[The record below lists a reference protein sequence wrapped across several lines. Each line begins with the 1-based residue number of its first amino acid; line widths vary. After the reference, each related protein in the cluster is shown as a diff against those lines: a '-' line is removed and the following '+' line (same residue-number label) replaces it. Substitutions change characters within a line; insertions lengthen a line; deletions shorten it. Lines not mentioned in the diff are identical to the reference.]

1 MVRRKNQC
9 AYGFGFKFQRDSTSV
24 CEGAPKVF
32 RQRNSQRLNMEI
44 SKAEIT
50 SAVAA
55 TTSPKSQA
63 TTGKAPAATPKDQ
76 ELRGAEILIK
86 ALQAEGVKYVWGYP
100 GGAVLHIYDALYKQD
115 TIQHILVRHEQAAV
129 HAADGYARATGDV
142 GVALVTSGP
151 GATNAV
157 TGIATAYMDSIPMVI
172 VTGQVPTQAIGLDA
186 FQECD
191 TVGIT
196 RPVVKHNFLI
206 KDVRDL
212 AETMKKAFHIARSGR
227 PGPVVVDIPKD
238 VSFKKVHY
246 AGYPATVEMRSY
258 NPVRKGHGGQIRTAL
273 ALLLAAKRPYIYT
286 GGGVVLSN
294 ASAELRTLVDMMGCP
309 CTNTLMGLGAYP
321 ASDRKFLGM
330 LGMHGTVEANNAM
343 QHCDVLLAVGAR
355 FDDRVIGNPKHF
367 AQNERK
373 IIHIDIDPS
382 SISKRVKVDI
392 PIVGDVKDVLTE
404 MIGMI
409 REGSTKPDVQSLEP
423 WWDTIEGWRKGECLK
438 YDHGKN
444 DVIKPQYVIETLGNM
459 TKGVDTY
466 ITSDVGQHQM
476 WAAQY
481 FRFEEPRRW
490 INSGGLGTMGVDIP
504 YAMGIKMARPQSEVF
519 CITGDGS
526 VQMCIQELSTC
537 LQYNTPIKII
547 SLNNRY
553 LGMVRQW
560 QELEYEGRYSHSYM
574 DALPNF
580 VKLAESYGHVGMLI
594 ERAQDVEPALREAR
608 KLKDRTVFMDFR
620 TDPTENVFPM
630 VRAGSGITEMLL
642 GSEDL

>member
-1 MVRRKNQC
+1 
-9 AYGFGFKFQRDSTSV
+9 
-24 CEGAPKVF
+24 
-32 RQRNSQRLNMEI
+32 MEI
-44 SKAEIT
+44 SKAELS
-50 SAVAA
+50 SAAAA
-55 TTSPKSQA
+55 TAGQTL
-63 TTGKAPAATPKDQ
+63 
-76 ELRGAEILIK
+76 ELRGAEILVK
-86 ALQAEGVKYVWGYP
+86 TLQAEGVKYVWGYP
-100 GGAVLHIYDALYKQD
+100 GGAVLHIYDAFYKQD
-115 TIQHILVRHEQAAV
+115 TIQHVLVRHEQAAV

-151 GATNAV
+151 GVTNAV

-172 VTGQVPTQAIGLDA
+172 ITGQVPSHAIGLDA

-196 RPVVKHNFLI
+196 RPIVKHNFLV
-206 KDVRDL
+206 KDVRTL
-212 AETMKKAFHIARSGR
+212 ADVMKKAFHIARSGR

-238 VSFKKVHY
+238 ISFNKTAYH
-246 AGYPATVEMRSY
+246 GYPDKVEMRSY
-258 NPVRKGHGGQIRTAL
+258 NPVRKGHGGQIRKAL
-273 ALLLAAKRPYIYT
+273 QLLLAAKRPYIYT
-286 GGGVVLSN
+286 GGGVILGN
-294 ASAELRTLVDMMGCP
+294 ATAELRQLVDMLGYP
-309 CTNTLMGLGAYP
+309 VTNTLMGLGAYP
-321 ASDRKFLGM
+321 ANDRKFLGM
-330 LGMHGTVEANNAM
+330 LGMHGTIEANNAM
-343 QHCDVLLAVGAR
+343 QNCDVLLAVGAR

-392 PIVGDVKDVLTE
+392 PIVGDVKDVLGE
-404 MIGMI
+404 LLGMI
-409 REGSTKPDVQSLEP
+409 RESTAKPDAQSLAA
-423 WWDTIEGWRKGECLK
+423 WWDTIEGWRKKDCLK
-438 YDHGKN
+438 YDRKN
-444 DVIKPQYVIETLGNM
+444 TEVIKPQHVVETLWNM
-459 TKGVDTY
+459 TKDADAY

-481 FRFEEPRRW
+481 YRFNEPRRW
-490 INSGGLGTMGVDIP
+490 INSGGLGTMGVGIP
-504 YAMGIKMARPQSEVF
+504 YAMGIKLAKPQSEVY
-519 CITGDGS
+519 CITGEGS

-537 LQYNTPIKII
+537 LQYNTPIKIV

-560 QELEYEGRYSHSYM
+560 QELDYEGRYSHSYM

-580 VKLAESYGHVGMLI
+580 VKLAEAYGHVGMLI
-594 ERAQDVEPALREAR
+594 EHPKDVEPALREAR

-630 VRAGSGITEMLL
+630 VQAGKGITEMLL